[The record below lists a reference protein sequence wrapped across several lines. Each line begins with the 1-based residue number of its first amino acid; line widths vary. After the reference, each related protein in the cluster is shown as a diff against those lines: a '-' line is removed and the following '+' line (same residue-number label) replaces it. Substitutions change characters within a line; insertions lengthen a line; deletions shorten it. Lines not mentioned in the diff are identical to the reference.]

1 MALYIRM
8 GLYLVFG
15 VIAGNGLGVYD
26 QAAGT
31 ITFNVNDLEPL
42 VTGLVGYGATFIWS
56 RFAKK
61 AGGKT

>member
-1 MALYIRM
+1 MALYVRM
-8 GLYLVFG
+8 GLYLLFG

-42 VTGLVGYGATFIWS
+42 ITGIVGYGATFVWS
-56 RFAKK
+56 RVAKAK
-61 AGGKT
+61 GGKT